1 MTMTRVMTTL
11 ALLLAIT
18 GGAAACGGRTA
29 DPARAVEAFIAAARN
44 GDSAEVYQHLGPRT
58 RERLAGILRSAERLS
73 GRLALQPADFL
84 AVGRAPAAW
93 EVTSIRTIKRE
104 EHEAWVEVFS
114 ETGDRHDLRLSRSKD
129 SREWKIELPGS

>member
-1 MTMTRVMTTL
+1 MARWCTVLTL
-11 ALLLAIT
+11 ALAI
-18 GGAAACGGRTA
+18 AASAPACGGRTA

-44 GDSAEVYQHLGPRT
+44 GDSAQVYQHLGPRT

-84 AVGRAPAAW
+84 AVGRAPTAW

-114 ETGDRHDLRLSRSKD
+114 ETGDRHDLRLSKEG
-129 SREWKIELPGS
+129 REWKIELPGS